1 MDRTTSIS
9 FKKKLDVTDLAGEK
23 VMIDFSSGKY
33 FMIKGVGNDIWDL
46 ISDGITVGEII
57 DKLLQEYDVTE
68 DVCEKEVI
76 SFLNKM
82 EEYEFI

>member
-1 MDRTTSIS
+1 MDRQTKIS
-9 FKKKLDVTDLAGEK
+9 FKKKLDVTDLSGEK

-46 ISDGITVGEII
+46 ISDGIVVGDII

-68 DVCEKEVI
+68 EVCEREVI
-76 SFLNKM
+76 SFLSKM
-82 EEYEFI
+82 EEYGFI